1 MNAKFGN
8 ITKCI
13 PITLES
19 QSINFHG
26 ENFLKLL
33 MLTQNYLFN
42 KTAKISCLIIFFI
55 NPLSAMT
62 GNLPNPKAFSKWQGR
77 QSIHEVTCIV
87 NYKLVTVNYKLN
99 ISNGVAK
106 HILLSHI
113 N

>member
-1 MNAKFGN
+1 
-8 ITKCI
+8 
-13 PITLES
+13 
-19 QSINFHG
+19 
-26 ENFLKLL
+26 
-33 MLTQNYLFN
+33 
-42 KTAKISCLIIFFI
+42 
-55 NPLSAMT
+55 MT